1 MLSLT
6 LDPGESITLTQ
17 HGEHIA
23 TIKWTH
29 SKYGEPRLHFD
40 APRSV
45 EIVRSNAIKSKP
57 GICLTDLGKRK

>member
-6 LDPGESITLTQ
+6 LDAGESITLTQ

-23 TIKWTH
+23 TITWQC

-45 EIVRSNAIKSKP
+45 EIVRSNAKRTKP